1 MAQSI
6 KDDTDQSPRSPN
18 LNFVL
23 DYTIACLCHYFA
35 LVCKSAHYKDP
46 SQDIDALK
54 LRMSNDKK

>member
-18 LNFVL
+18 LNFVV

-35 LVCKSAHYKDP
+35 LVRKSPNQK
-46 SQDIDALK
+46 
-54 LRMSNDKK
+54 